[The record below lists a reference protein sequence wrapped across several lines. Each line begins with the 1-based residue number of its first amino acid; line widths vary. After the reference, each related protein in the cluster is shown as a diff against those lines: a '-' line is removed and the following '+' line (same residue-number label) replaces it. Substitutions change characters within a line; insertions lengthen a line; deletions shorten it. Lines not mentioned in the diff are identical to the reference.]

1 MFSKRSGEF
10 EEMKINQIRFQLIDV
25 LKTNKVLRPLYT
37 KMKGLENAKRFSLHS
52 TRGYAFSADDNTK
65 LRISLVLPTLRKTK
79 VFGGINTA
87 LKFFTTLVDFCD
99 ADGRILVL
107 NDENAGSK
115 WEYPVKSYSS
125 TNAKRNISYLPQLD
139 SISIRRGEILIFT
152 SWKTAYMFGPL
163 FKWKKDNF
171 CDYSCKA
178 VYLIQDFEPGFY
190 PWSTEYALAEL
201 TYNQNKESIIAVI
214 NSRQLY
220 DFMKIKGYSFFK
232 MMYFDPV
239 LNDKLKEKVHLYKDG
254 KKRKKQILIYGRPSE
269 DRNAFEIIRY
279 SLQEWSKIYSG
290 AKEWDIVSLGEYYG
304 SVKLEN
310 NTIEAKGKVSLDE
323 YARIMGESYAGISLM
338 VSPHPSYPPLEMSTF
353 GVRTITNCYENKDLS
368 DFNSNIISLKTCDP
382 EKIVET
388 LITLCDEYD
397 NYVSNIDVNDSY
409 YSNDTMS
416 KCILEIKE
424 HIDKSKNYD
433 S

>member
-1 MFSKRSGEF
+1 
-10 EEMKINQIRFQLIDV
+10 
-25 LKTNKVLRPLYT
+25 
-37 KMKGLENAKRFSLHS
+37 MKGLENAKRFSLHS
-52 TRGYAFSADDNTK
+52 TRGYAFSADDNTQ

-87 LKFFTTLVDFCD
+87 LKFFTTLVDCCD

-115 WEYPVKSYSS
+115 WEYPVKGYSP
-125 TNAKRNISYLPQLD
+125 TNTKRNISYLPQLD
-139 SISIRRGEILIFT
+139 SIPMRRGEIVIFT

-163 FKWKKDNF
+163 FKWKNDNF
-171 CDYSCKA
+171 CDHSCKA
-178 VYLIQDFEPGFY
+178 VYLIQDYEPGFY
-190 PWSTEYALAEL
+190 PWSTEYALAES

-220 DFMKIKGYSFFK
+220 DFMKEKGYSFFK

-239 LNDKLKEKVHLYKDG
+239 LNDKLKEKVHLYKDN

-269 DRNAFEIIRY
+269 DRNAFEIVRY
-279 SLQEWSKIYSG
+279 SLQEWSKLYSG
-290 AKEWDIVSLGEYYG
+290 AKDWDIISLGEHYG
-304 SVKLEN
+304 NVKLEN
-310 NTIEAKGKVSLDE
+310 NIIEAKGKVSLDE
-323 YARIMGESYAGISLM
+323 YARIMGDSYVGISLM

-382 EKIVET
+382 ERIVET
-388 LITLCDEYD
+388 LATLCDEYD
-397 NYVSNIDVNDSY
+397 NYISNVDVNDSY

-424 HIDKSKNYD
+424 YIDKSRNYD